1 MPGKVLLGAW
11 LRCGSREHGF
21 DRSYLRRSHLPGTL
35 ENMYGSCDLWIDSL
49 FLRVGIEANSSNK
62 SVVLESTLVFQA
74 KLGWPFQ
81 CLVVGSVTKR
91 FGAQGI
97 FGVGGAPAKW
107 PDRKNLKRGCE

>member
-49 FLRVGIEANSSNK
+49 FLKVGIEANSSNK

-74 KLGWPFQ
+74 KRLAIPMLSGWIRDK
-81 CLVVGSVTKR
+81 TIW
-91 FGAQGI
+91 GA
-97 FGVGGAPAKW
+97 
-107 PDRKNLKRGCE
+107 RNLRCRWCPCQMARPKKPKARL